1 MQQLLKPF
9 LSTKAVSSTA
19 GSLGLLVLRISFALL
34 MMTHGFAKMSNFST
48 MSASFDPIGLGGGLS
63 LSLVIFAEVF
73 CSIGLLVGLL
83 TRAVM
88 IPLIINMLVAVLVAH
103 GGDPL
108 AAKEMGLLYLAVYV
122 TVLFTGPGKYSVDKY
137 IWK

>member
-1 MQQLLKPF
+1 MQQLLKSF
-9 LSTKAVSSTA
+9 LSTRAVSSTS
-19 GSLGLLVLRISFALL
+19 GSFGLLILRIGFALL
-34 MMTHGFAKMSNFST
+34 MMTHGFAKMSNFTT
-48 MSASFDPIGLGGGLS
+48 MSATFDPIGLGGGFS

-83 TRAVM
+83 TRAAT

-108 AAKEMGLLYLAVYV
+108 AAKEMGLLYLIVYV
-122 TVLFTGPGKYSVDKY
+122 AILFTGPGKFSVDRY